1 MKYIV
6 SALLGVSL
14 ASAASAQSFTEMEPA
29 GPWQVNYSDHSCEL
43 GRVFQHDDKTVELQI
58 KAFDRAGGNQQ
69 IIVASKD
76 ISLSTKAVTVEIF
89 PVSEKVRPMSPFK
102 VTLQPGFDGKLFVI
116 EDDFHAK
123 AVDDA
128 YEVFLQE
135 TPLLDEEQRRLMRRL
150 SGEGQ
155 KVSPAEASLDANMA
169 TVRFAGHGF
178 RQSEGYKTALAQSLA
193 SVESLRFSGVFVT
206 NIALKTGPMVSAVKA
221 LDDCIENLHTH
232 WGIDTEAHKTLTRPA
247 IFIGYA
253 DFVQKMLKSYPMSM
267 AMRGQQAVAPVRVH
281 ISAEGQPTA
290 CFPLSAGAN
299 LAFNQTVCDVFMNHA
314 KFTPALDAAGKP
326 MASFYTQRVSFG
338 TR

>member
-6 SALLGVSL
+6 SALFGILLVST
-14 ASAASAQSFTEMEPA
+14 ASAQSFTEMEPA

-43 GRVFQHDDKTVELQI
+43 GRVFQHNGKTVELQI
-58 KAFDRAGGNQQ
+58 KAFDRAGGTQQ

-89 PVSEKVRPMSPFK
+89 PISETIRPMNPFK

-116 EDDFHAK
+116 GGDFHAK
-123 AVDDA
+123 ALEDA
-128 YEVFLQE
+128 FGVFLQE
-135 TPLLDEEQRRLMRRL
+135 TPLLDEDQRRLMLRMNDK
-150 SGEGQ
+150 EQ
-155 KVSPAEASLDANMA
+155 KIPRAESALEENMA
-169 TVRFAGHGF
+169 TVRFAVHRF
-178 RQSEGYKTALAQSLA
+178 RQSEAYTTAFAQSLT
-193 SVESLRFSGVFVT
+193 SVESLRFNGVFVK
-206 NIALKTGPMVSAVKA
+206 NIALKTGSMVSAVKA

-253 DFVQKMLKSYPMSM
+253 DFVQKMLKSYPMIM
-267 AMRGQQAVAPVRVH
+267 AMRGQQAVAPIRVH

-290 CFPLSAGAN
+290 CFPLSEGAN
-299 LAFNQTVCDVFMNHA
+299 QAFNQTVCDVFMDHA
-314 KFTPALDAAGKP
+314 KFAPALDAAGKP

-338 TR
+338 IQ